1 MLFTALLYSIVFK
14 HCIFLIY
21 FLLNIYAIFYT
32 YILHIVL
39 LSKWFCMCPC
49 TTMICTLLGNDHFS
63 PEAKLC
69 SEVLSLIRQV
79 VCQLCC
85 PVLWRE
91 PRDQRWRV
99 QCQGPHDSHV
109 VALQSLA
116 LIGSRAGSS
125 RSSWSGM
132 GFQQALTSPGC
143 NSMCWKLKIRH
154 LRWWWGWEL
163 LTVPGLL
170 KYFTGKAVSSMC
182 FSSTCFQ
189 MPNYIWTPFL
199 HISSKEKSHSS
210 LNTLLLRNLFLKF
223 SGFIT
228 QILLW
233 IALCPPVRA

>member
-1 MLFTALLYSIVFK
+1 MVLHVSLYYDDLHSFGKWSFQSWSKALLWG
-14 HCIFLIY
+14 
-21 FLLNIYAIFYT
+21 AIFDQAGCLFVNSAALCYGENPET
-32 YILHIVL
+32 KGGEYNARVL
-39 LSKWFCMCPC
+39 MTPMWLPC
-49 TTMICTLLGNDHFS
+49 SHWHWLGAGQAVPGPPDLAWGFSRHWHLL
-63 PEAKLC
+63 
-69 SEVLSLIRQV
+69 
-79 VCQLCC
+79 
-85 PVLWRE
+85 
-91 PRDQRWRV
+91 
-99 QCQGPHDSHV
+99 
-109 VALQSLA
+109 
-116 LIGSRAGSS
+116 
-125 RSSWSGM
+125 
-132 GFQQALTSPGC
+132 GC
-143 NSMCWKLKIRH
+143 NSMCWKPKIRH